1 MHKSRG
7 RRWQRAAR
15 GACLRASAIAGAA
28 GLGGAMRAN
37 GAPTRP
43 QAASGGMGAERPMRA
58 RGDGGAEALV
68 APSASA
74 AQRLPMERPLPAL
87 GYAFP
92 VWAPKGREG
101 DGGSERSERRGKG
114 ERAATRRARIKA
126 RPLGRAS
133 AYPIGWAGWG
143 MVPARQVGPRQKT
156 STSAR
161 LGLYRGPAGRL
172 SLPRYGT
179 RMAKSSPAPRCAPLI
194 ASRMWP
200 DSAGIGPRIA
210 WADFSDQIHK
220 AHKIP

>member
-1 MHKSRG
+1 M
-7 RRWQRAAR
+7 AA
-15 GACLRASAIAGAA
+15 
-28 GLGGAMRAN
+28 
-37 GAPTRP
+37 
-43 QAASGGMGAERPMRA
+43 
-58 RGDGGAEALV
+58 AEALV

-74 AQRLPMERPLPAL
+74 QRAAAADRAPPSPAL

-101 DGGSERSERRGKG
+101 EGGSERSERRGKG

-143 MVPARQVGPRQKT
+143 MASARQVGPRQKT

-172 SLPRYGT
+172 SLPRYGA
-179 RMAKSSPAPRCAPLI
+179 RMAYPLPASRCAALI
-194 ASRMWP
+194 GSQTRTKR
-200 DSAGIGPRIA
+200 AGIGPRIA
-210 WADFSDQIHK
+210 RVDFDGGNHK
-220 AHKIP
+220 ST